1 MVRANASPGL
11 QLTSERALGPIPLI
25 RRTCVDNPLFKR
37 DTISLFTYFW
47 GPYPC
52 QQTRAPYDEDG
63 ECEDDIR
70 SGTEGFES
78 AATSQ
83 RTSPLLVPDK
93 KQTGVSGAPVEC
105 QTPVWFCLH
114 GVVGHQ
120 TETRPSPVS
129 FLHLTFRPEWR
140 MILVSSCV
148 TTSLRRLVTPAS
160 VSRELK
166 Q

>member
-63 ECEDDIR
+63 ECENDV
-70 SGTEGFES
+70 
-78 AATSQ
+78 TSHYT
-83 RTSPLLVPDK
+83 RLLVRSPSWFRTK
-93 KQTGVSGAPVEC
+93 IKLVEAELLWNVKRLSASVF
-105 QTPVWFCLH
+105 T
-114 GVVGHQ
+114 
-120 TETRPSPVS
+120 
-129 FLHLTFRPEWR
+129 
-140 MILVSSCV
+140 VSSDI
-148 TTSLRRLVTPAS
+148 
-160 VSRELK
+160 K
-166 Q
+166 QNPVHLLSHSYI